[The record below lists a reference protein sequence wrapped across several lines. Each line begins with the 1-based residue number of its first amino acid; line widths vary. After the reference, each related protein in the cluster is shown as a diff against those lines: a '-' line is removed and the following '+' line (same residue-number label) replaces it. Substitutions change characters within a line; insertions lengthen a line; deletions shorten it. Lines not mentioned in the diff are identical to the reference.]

1 MKLGP
6 VAAVFALFAGAA
18 AATTYELDLRE
29 IPAEFHGRWD
39 QSARACAVVVGRT
52 RLEVSAAQLR
62 FGADRFKVS
71 GVSILEDRYIGI
83 SSDYVGRGIPWGR
96 TDHFTL
102 SRDGATLTARRGGR
116 TMIRRRCPGSKPGW
130 VGSQGA

>member
-1 MKLGP
+1 VKLRP
-6 VAAVFALFAGAA
+6 IAAVLALFAGAA
-18 AATTYELDLRE
+18 AATTYELDLSE
-29 IPAEFHGRWD
+29 IPAEFHGSWD
-39 QSARACAVVVGRT
+39 LNSRSCGAGAGGT

-83 SSDYVGRGIPWGR
+83 SSDHVGPGKPWGR

-102 SRDGATLTARRGGR
+102 SSDGATLVARRGGR
-116 TMIRRRCPGSKPGW
+116 TVTRRRCHASRPR
-130 VGSQGA
+130 GAGGPAA

>member
-1 MKLGP
+1 MTLHP
-6 VAAVFALFAGAA
+6 IAAVLALFAGAA
-18 AATTYELDLRE
+18 AATTYELDLSE

-39 QSARACAVVVGRT
+39 LNIRSCVAKAGGT

-71 GVSILEDRYIGI
+71 GVSILEDGYIGI
-83 SSDYVGRGIPWGR
+83 SSDHIGQDQPWRR

-102 SRDGATLTARRGGR
+102 SRDGSTLTARRGGR
-116 TMIRRRCPGSKPGW
+116 TVTRRRCNPSSPRGPGSP
-130 VGSQGA
+130 AA